1 MHNIATMST
10 PLHNIATMSTPVE
23 VVEEKE
29 HNAMMGETGET
40 GEDERH
46 SPPSIA
52 DPEKS
57 GQFQSA
63 PNITDEEAIPVPPQ
77 EPVQE
82 PALQKWNESRV
93 NMLRF
98 FTTLYSFIILGMNDG
113 AIGVSAGKRNSWPCC
128 QES

>member
-1 MHNIATMST
+1 MS
-10 PLHNIATMSTPVE
+10 NPVE

-29 HNAMMGETGET
+29 HNATMGEKGET
-40 GEDERH
+40 GEDEPH
-46 SPPSIA
+46 SPPGLA

-63 PNITDEEAIPVPPQ
+63 PNSTDDEAIPGPPQ
-77 EPVQE
+77 DPVQE
-82 PALQKWNESRV
+82 PALQKWNEPRV

-113 AIGVSAGKRNSWPCC
+113 AIGVSTGKRKSGRVVKSANVT
-128 QES
+128 